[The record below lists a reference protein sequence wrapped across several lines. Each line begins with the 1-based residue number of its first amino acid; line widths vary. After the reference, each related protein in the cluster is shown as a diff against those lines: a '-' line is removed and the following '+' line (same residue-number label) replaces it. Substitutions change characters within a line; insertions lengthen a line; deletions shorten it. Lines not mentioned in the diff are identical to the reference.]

1 MRKSSYCETAVKYVV
16 VSRVG
21 KVILMS
27 SQDIILSERQ
37 FFVETIEGLKP
48 AEWQASTLCVGWSVE
63 DLASHL
69 IVRERGGLIARL
81 GIVLPFLHQ
90 KHDTAI
96 LKTKQKSHNE
106 LIKILAKPPFWVK
119 RFPFNVIEFFV
130 HNEDLL
136 RGELKRKR
144 VLSDELEQA
153 LSGYVPQ
160 LMRLA
165 FRKVSGGFNLIVHDE
180 TVGAVYHRHFGGAAE
195 GAPELELT
203 ATAGELVLLFAGR
216 GRHAKVHVSGS
227 AEAKRLYAIADIGL

>member
-1 MRKSSYCETAVKYVV
+1 
-16 VSRVG
+16 
-21 KVILMS
+21 MS
-27 SQDIILSERQ
+27 SQAIILSERQ
-37 FFVETIEGLKP
+37 FFVETLKGLKP
-48 AEWQASTLCVGWSVE
+48 AEWRTSTLCAGWNVE
-63 DLASHL
+63 DLAAHL
-69 IVRERGGLIARL
+69 IVRERGGLVARL
-81 GIVLPFLHQ
+81 GIVLPFLHH
-90 KHDTAI
+90 KHDASI
-96 LKTKQKSHNE
+96 RKTKQKSHNE
-106 LIKILAKPPFWVK
+106 LIKILAEPPFWVK

-165 FRKVSGGFNLIVHDE
+165 FRKVSGGFDLVVHDE
-180 TVGAVYHRHFGGAAE
+180 TVGAVYRRHFGSVAE
-195 GAPELELT
+195 SMPELELT

-216 GRHAKVHVSGS
+216 GRHAKVRVSGS